1 VGSIINNVM
10 MLGTIGEH
18 AWYVKE
24 KAGKSC
30 EQRQKGGND
39 AAAQSKGS
47 CTKKGPG

>member
-1 VGSIINNVM
+1 M

-39 AAAQSKGS
+39 AKAQSKRFLY
-47 CTKKGPG
+47 KKRARMNFRAL